1 MSEKNLFDAIECG
14 DVELLKSLL
23 AAGGDVNATHT
34 DTSDSD
40 RMADYAAM
48 TQEDFSRAMG
58 ASDKD
63 IARLNEAMDAQL
75 GEKRNLFE
83 EQFKAMMNMATQF
96 TRASESPKTVLMAAA
111 AKGRADMLALLLDA
125 GADVNAAV
133 PSGYDK
139 GETALMLAA
148 ASGSAE
154 AVQVLLARGAK
165 ADAALTDYP

>member
-125 GADVNAAV
+125 GAIRYRVFDCTGTLVSEGNGSGLFRVCV
-133 PSGYDK
+133 PHSGM
-139 GETALMLAA
+139 LMF
-148 ASGSAE
+148 E
-154 AVQVLLARGAK
+154 NE
-165 ADAALTDYP
+165 

>member
-1 MSEKNLFDAIECG
+1 
-14 DVELLKSLL
+14 
-23 AAGGDVNATHT
+23 
-34 DTSDSD
+34 
-40 RMADYAAM
+40 
-48 TQEDFSRAMG
+48 
-58 ASDKD
+58 
-63 IARLNEAMDAQL
+63 MDAQL